1 MNSSIPTAN
10 DHGGAPASIATSTV
24 PSFAL
29 TLHGITKR
37 FGSNV
42 ANDDISLQLHR
53 GEVLGLLGENGAG
66 KTTLINILF
75 GHYVADTGHIEVFG
89 QRLAAGSPR
98 AAIGAGI
105 GLVHQHFTLAPN
117 LTVLDNVMAGTES
130 LWRPVSS
137 RRKAREKLHALSLQ
151 FGLAVEP
158 DAKVARLSV
167 GERQRVEILKSLYRG
182 ARILVLDEPTAVLTP
197 IEAVS
202 LFEALGRMA
211 AEGLSVI
218 LISHKLDE
226 VLRVSGRVAILRA
239 GRVVAVRAAHSVDR
253 SALAELM
260 VGRRV
265 LRPPRQESRAG
276 EPVLKLD
283 KVDTR
288 GGRGTRSLSG
298 ADLVVPA
305 RQIVALVGVA
315 GNGQRAVIDLAC
327 GLASP
332 RAGILEINGRTIR
345 RASAAG
351 MHAARVARIP
361 EDRHEE
367 GVVGDLRLWENGIL
381 EDLDDPRFVRLGW
394 LRLRA
399 ARTQTARLI
408 ADFDIRCTGT
418 EQRTRLLSGG
428 NMQKLIIG
436 RGLDA
441 EPRLI
446 VACQPTRGLD
456 EGALVDVHTRLLQAR
471 QRGAGVLLITED
483 LDEALAL
490 ADRIVVIQNGRVSAP
505 MMGPRYDVQRIAL
518 MMLGDSETRATS
530 QLDHAH

>member
-1 MNSSIPTAN
+1 MSTPL
-10 DHGGAPASIATSTV
+10 PAT
-24 PSFAL
+24 PPAL
-29 TLHGITKR
+29 ALHRITKR
-37 FGSNV
+37 FGDKL
-42 ANDDISLQLHR
+42 ANDDISLRLGE

-75 GHYVADTGHIEVFG
+75 GHYVADAGHVEVFG
-89 QRLAAGSPR
+89 RRLAAGSPR
-98 AAIGAGI
+98 AAIAAGI
-105 GLVHQHFTLAPN
+105 GLVHQHFTLAAN
-117 LTVLDNVMAGTES
+117 LTVLDNVMAGTQS
-130 LWRPVSS
+130 LLRPVSS
-137 RRKAREKLHALSLQ
+137 RRQARETLRALGRQ

-197 IEAVS
+197 IESAR

-211 AEGLSVI
+211 AGGLSVV

-226 VLRVSGRVAILRA
+226 VLRVSDRVAILRA
-239 GRVVAVRAAHSVDR
+239 GRIVADRAAAGLDR
-253 SALAELM
+253 AALAELM

-265 LRPPRQESRAG
+265 SRPQRQPLPAG
-276 EPVLKLD
+276 EPVLRLEA
-283 KVDTR
+283 V
-288 GGRGTRSLSG
+288 GTRAARGAPGLQG

-327 GLASP
+327 GLAAP
-332 RAGILEINGRTIR
+332 RAGRLEINGRAVR
-345 RASAAG
+345 RARAAG
-351 MHAARVARIP
+351 LHAAGVARIP

-367 GVVGDLRLWENGIL
+367 GVVGALRLWENAIL
-381 EDLDDPRFVRLGW
+381 EDLHDRRFVRWGW

-399 ARTQTARLI
+399 ARAQAARLI
-408 ADFDIRCTGT
+408 ADFDIRGGGP
-418 EQRTRLLSGG
+418 EQRTGLLSGG

-441 EPRLI
+441 DPRLI

-456 EGALVDVHTRLLQAR
+456 EGAVADTHGRLLQAR
-471 QRGAGVLLITED
+471 ARGAGVLLVTED
-483 LDEALAL
+483 LDEALGL
-490 ADRIVVIQNGRVSAP
+490 ADRIVVIQGGRLSAP
-505 MMGPRYDVQRIAL
+505 LEGPDYDLRRIAL
-518 MMLGDSETRATS
+518 MMLGEA
-530 QLDHAH
+530 DHAH

>member
-1 MNSSIPTAN
+1 MSSP
-10 DHGGAPASIATSTV
+10 APL
-24 PSFAL
+24 AL
-29 TLHGITKR
+29 GLYGISKR
-37 FGSNV
+37 FASKL
-42 ANDDISLQLHR
+42 ANDDISLELAP

-66 KTTLINILF
+66 KTTLISILF
-75 GHYVADTGHIEVFG
+75 GHYVADAGHIEVFG
-89 QRLAAGSPR
+89 QRLAAGSPS
-98 AAIGAGI
+98 AAIAAGV
-105 GLVHQHFTLAPN
+105 GLVHQHFTLAAN
-117 LTVLDNVMAGTES
+117 LSVLDNVMAGTQS
-130 LWRPVSS
+130 IFRPVSS
-137 RRKAREKLHALSLQ
+137 RRLARQKLRALSQQ

-197 IEAVS
+197 IESAS

-226 VLRVSGRVAILRA
+226 VLRVSDRVAILRA
-239 GRVVAVRAAHSVDR
+239 GRIVAVRPADSMDR
-253 SALAELM
+253 GALAELM

-265 LRPPRQESRAG
+265 SRPSRQALTAG
-276 EPVLKLD
+276 EPVLRLEG
-283 KVDTR
+283 VASQ
-288 GGRGTRSLSG
+288 GAPALSD
-298 ADLVVPA
+298 ARLVVHA

-327 GLASP
+327 GLAVP
-332 RAGILEINGRTIR
+332 RAGLLEINGRTVR
-345 RASAAG
+345 RAHAAG
-351 MHAARVARIP
+351 MHAAQVARIP

-367 GVVGDLRLWENGIL
+367 GVVGDLRLWENAVL

-394 LRLRA
+394 LRQGA
-399 ARTQTARLI
+399 ARAQTARLI
-408 ADFDIRCTGT
+408 ADFDIRCTGP

-441 EPRLI
+441 NPRLI

-456 EGALVDVHTRLLQAR
+456 EGAVVDTHSRLLQAR
-471 QRGAGVLLITED
+471 EVGAGVLLITED
-483 LDEALAL
+483 LDEALGL
-490 ADRIVVIQNGRVSAP
+490 ADSIVVIQDGRISAP
-505 MMGPRYDVQRIAL
+505 LTAPYDLQRIAL
-518 MMLGDSETRATS
+518 MMLGEAA
-530 QLDHAH
+530 HAH